1 MSCPPVVLT
10 GPLVRASRNRLPS
23 PADLAALRTGDG
35 HCRRICADPIHAG
48 FRHKEDHMLECDLL
62 VVDETSMIDVPLMHA
77 LLKAVPDHAALILVS
92 EIDQLPPVGPGQVV
106 ADIIGAYA
114 VPVVR
119 LTEVF
124 R

>member
-1 MSCPPVVLT
+1 MPA
-10 GPLVRASRNRLPS
+10 GRADGAVGAGIKEPS
-23 PADLAALRTGDG
+23 PVACGSRRAAHRRRPATAG
-35 HCRRICADPIHAG
+35 RICADPIHAG
-48 FRHKEDHMLECDLL
+48 FRHKEDHMLECDML

-106 ADIIGAYA
+106 ADIIGADA